1 MGKGTGMVLGTKTCI
16 RILTWG
22 TLTHRVYPY
31 PWPSLYDCQK
41 CQSVGDECR
50 AKWSAG
56 VSEHDGAW
64 SVMEKNAEQWWTWP
78 QLVCCALALKNL
90 VSINFRL
97 RKYYGELRS
106 SVDQNM
112 EQCGSKHGAMGSK
125 HGATGSKCRAKD
137 MCFISIPNWSLSLRQ
152 AHLNTEIMEI

>member
-1 MGKGTGMVLGTKTCI
+1 MGLTGKGTGMVLGTKTCI
-16 RILTWG
+16 RILTWD

-112 EQCGSKHGAMGSK
+112 EQWDQNMEQWDQNMEQQDQNAEQRICVLFQFQ
-125 HGATGSKCRAKD
+125 TGVLPWGKL
-137 MCFISIPNWSLSLRQ
+137 I
-152 AHLNTEIMEI
+152 